1 MLIIISTLNVVRM
14 SYFKAWYSKALCGQG
29 EWMQLHK
36 WSYCISNHKRAST
49 DCKQTN
55 SPPRIMLAYA
65 ACFPRTETEKKTTF
79 TIYSEMHNSVLTS
92 CKYSTNSTCPSI
104 PTIICSSPKCPP
116 PPLPPC
122 PPSYPP
128 PQKKNPKKT
137 PQKKHQQKQQHTH
150 KLQLDALVQKRTKW
164 KCKLYQTIPSNQ
176 IHKNLLLKYHTI

>member
-14 SYFKAWYSKALCGQG
+14 SYFKAWYSKALYGQG
-29 EWMQLHK
+29 KWMQLHK
-36 WSYCISNHKRAST
+36 WSYCISNHKRPST

-116 PPLPPC
+116 PPPHFHPALLPT
-122 PPSYPP
+122 PP
-128 PQKKNPKKT
+128 PQKKKT
-137 PQKKHQQKQQHTH
+137 PKNTTKKAPTKTTTHT
-150 KLQLDALVQKRTKW
+150 
-164 KCKLYQTIPSNQ
+164 Q
-176 IHKNLLLKYHTI
+176 ITTWCTGAEKNKMKV

>member
-1 MLIIISTLNVVRM
+1 
-14 SYFKAWYSKALCGQG
+14 
-29 EWMQLHK
+29 MQLHK
-36 WSYCISNHKRAST
+36 WSYCISNHKRPST
-49 DCKQTN
+49 DYKQTN

-116 PPLPPC
+116 PPPPHFHPALLPT
-122 PPSYPP
+122 PP
-128 PQKKNPKKT
+128 PPKKKKHQKT

-150 KLQLDALVQKRTKW
+150 KLQLDALVQKRTK
-164 KCKLYQTIPSNQ
+164 
-176 IHKNLLLKYHTI
+176 